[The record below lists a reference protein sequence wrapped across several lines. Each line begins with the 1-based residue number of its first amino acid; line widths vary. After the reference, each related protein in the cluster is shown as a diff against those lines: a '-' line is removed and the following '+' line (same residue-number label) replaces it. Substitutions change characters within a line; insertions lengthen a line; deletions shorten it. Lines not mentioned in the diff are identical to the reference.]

1 MMSQAC
7 KATAL
12 CESCSIS
19 GIFPYLSRVHENMP
33 ERPECRMRLQCT
45 EDATRTQS
53 CIQASTGAMILV
65 ASGTECVRLL
75 SATTGLVNLR

>member
-19 GIFPYLSRVHENMP
+19 GIFAFWQEFMRTCQSDRNV
-33 ERPECRMRLQCT
+33 ECAYSALKT
-45 EDATRTQS
+45 LHGPKA
-53 CIQASTGAMILV
+53 ASKLPQV
-65 ASGTECVRLL
+65 P
-75 SATTGLVNLR
+75 